1 MAEQIT
7 AQQRAQLFA
16 MSTRQNLQMLA
27 KQTANTGAST
37 LQFNLPKARLL
48 AKTIVHFK
56 GKVNV
61 KHDTS
66 PNIPTTPFTI
76 YKAIRRISLDLN
88 NGFSPFVCTGEE
100 LALYNMLDKN
110 GSLMYTPGTIRGPIQ
125 SSDKFTAS
133 STGRDNNVDFYLE
146 LPVTINPRDPIGLIL
161 LQNSETNVD
170 LTVDTCNGIEMF
182 DDTDT
187 TGFTIELKNVE
198 VSVCVETFSIPSN
211 TNAYPDLS
219 VIKLVNGRTDA
230 LASAGQQVIKMS
242 TGTIY
247 RKIILYFEKAD
258 GTPMDNADIGNIEIV
273 FNQAD
278 VNYNISP
285 DMLRAI
291 NTKDLGFE
299 LPKGV
304 YIFDFSSGGN
314 ITNYGGTRD
323 YIDTEKLTEFWI
335 RTTTTTTGSV
345 KVVSECLARLH

>member
-48 AKTIVHFK
+48 SKVIVHFK

-61 KHDTS
+61 KHETLTSIDT
-66 PNIPTTPFTI
+66 TTFTI

-110 GSLMYTPGTIRGPIQ
+110 GDIMSKASNYRNVATKG
-125 SSDKFTAS
+125 SFTAS
-133 STGRDNNVDFYLE
+133 STGTDNAVDFYLE

-187 TGFTIELKNVE
+187 TGYTIELKNVE
-198 VSVCVETFSIPSN
+198 VSVCCETFSIPSN

-219 VIKLVNGRTDA
+219 VIKLVNGRTDT
-230 LASAGQQVIKMS
+230 LASAGEHVIKMS

-247 RKIILYFEKAD
+247 RKIILYFED
-258 GTPMDNADIGNIEIV
+258 GDGIPMNDREIGNIEIV

-278 VNYNISP
+278 VNYNISA

-299 LPKGV
+299 LPAGV

-335 RTTTTTTGSV
+335 RTRTVTRGSV

>member
-61 KHDTS
+61 KHASKTT
-66 PNIPTTPFTI
+66 IPTTDFTI

-110 GSLMYTPGTIRGPIQ
+110 GSIMNVASNYRNVGATGT
-125 SSDKFTAS
+125 FTAS
-133 STGRDNNVDFYLE
+133 TTGKDNDVDFYLE

-182 DDTDT
+182 DDTDV
-187 TGFTIELKNVE
+187 TGYTVELKNVE
-198 VSVCVETFSIPSN
+198 VSVCCETFSIPSN

-230 LASAGQQVIKMS
+230 LASAGQQVVKMS

-258 GTPMDNADIGNIEIV
+258 GTPMSNEEIGNIEIV

-335 RTTTTTTGSV
+335 RTTTTATGSV